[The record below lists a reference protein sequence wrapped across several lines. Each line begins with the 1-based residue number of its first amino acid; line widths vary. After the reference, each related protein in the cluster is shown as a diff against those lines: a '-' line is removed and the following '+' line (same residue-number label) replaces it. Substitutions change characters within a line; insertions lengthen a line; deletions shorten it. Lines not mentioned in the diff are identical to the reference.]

1 MGWGERGREGEG
13 GGGEILLNNGCPH
26 LCVGHFQN
34 MSANGVTG
42 RLGAAVAI
50 ATTIVCG

>member
-1 MGWGERGREGEG
+1 MGGEGERGRGR